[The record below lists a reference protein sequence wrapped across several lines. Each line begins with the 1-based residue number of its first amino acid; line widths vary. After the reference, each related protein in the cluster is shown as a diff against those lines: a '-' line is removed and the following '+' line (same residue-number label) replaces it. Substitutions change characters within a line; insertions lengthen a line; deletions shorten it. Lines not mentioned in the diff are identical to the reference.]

1 MIEPLGWLALGAG
14 AIVASTIGG
23 VAGFGTGAVMIPVI
37 AWTMEP
43 KATVPVLT
51 VGMLIGNV
59 ARAWFSR
66 SEVNVR
72 VAGAYLV
79 GAIPCGVLGA
89 MAYSSIE
96 GPWISRL
103 LGAFLL
109 VAVPG
114 RRWLNAHGMRVRLSH
129 FPLIG
134 GVFGFLSALVGAV
147 GPVLSPFFLAHGLVR
162 GAYVSTDALCT
173 VGTHV
178 TRGLVFHRYQLLTEA
193 TVLVGL
199 YIGVIMIGGAWIGR
213 RLLDRLSE
221 GSFLRL
227 VEALLIVCG
236 LQMLLWPAR

>member
-1 MIEPLGWLALGAG
+1 MKRALAALLLAALAGCAADTPLGHRE
-14 AIVASTIGG
+14 T
-23 VAGFGTGAVMIPVI
+23 GT
-37 AWTMEP
+37 
-43 KATVPVLT
+43 
-51 VGMLIGNV
+51 LIG
-59 ARAWFSR
+59 A
-66 SEVNVR
+66 
-72 VAGAYLV
+72 AGGALV
-79 GAIPCGVLGA
+79 GAI
-89 MAYSSIE
+89 AYDRNRTK
-96 GPWISRL
+96 G
-103 LGAFLL
+103 
-109 VAVPG
+109 
-114 RRWLNAHGMRVRLSH
+114 
-129 FPLIG
+129 
-134 GVFGFLSALVGAV
+134 ALVGAV

-173 VGTHV
+173 VATHV